1 MLLEYPYGRTND
13 WFVMLS
19 NNFHAQNP
27 ILFQKEIA
35 TIHFTFESNVI
46 IDGIDF

>member
-1 MLLEYPYGRTND
+1 MLLEEPNGRTND

-19 NNFHAQNP
+19 NNFHANDP

-46 IDGIDF
+46 IDGIEF